1 MGRPERF
8 MQPIIFYS
16 AAAITVIAVLLMI
29 FQANPVASAIYLV
42 LSFFSLA
49 VLYVLLQAPFV
60 AALQILVYAGAIMV
74 LFIFVI
80 MLLNL
85 KNDEISYEKIC
96 AKSVGIVLLGTGL
109 FGFLAHYLFKI
120 PAVGF
125 IVPPVN
131 FGNVNGIAELMLND
145 YVVPFEVMGILLL
158 VGLVGAIVLGRR
170 EE

>member
-1 MGRPERF
+1 
-8 MQPIIFYS
+8 
-16 AAAITVIAVLLMI
+16 MI
-29 FQANPVASAIYLV
+29 FQANPVASAIYLI

-49 VLYVLLQAPFV
+49 VIYVLLEAPFV

-85 KNDEISYEKIC
+85 KNDEISYEKPN
-96 AKSVGIVLLGTGL
+96 AKALGITLLGLGL
-109 FGFLAHYLFKI
+109 FGFLAHYLCKI

-125 IVPPVN
+125 VASPSD
-131 FGNVNGIAELMLND
+131 FGSVQGVAALMLTD

-158 VGLVGAIVLGRR
+158 VGLVGAIVLGRKDA
-170 EE
+170 